1 MNYFLRGKYNNRLV
15 ELKNKRDHI
24 EKSYFDGEFNVFQLE
39 IKYKEINRDILKI
52 LNKLRICDIEDNRD
66 RRTKELLKEI
76 VKEMFGKEP
85 PEKVIEEIINTLPCE
100 LSVMGRGKGTE
111 KEEYKLELMDIL
123 SRYNYCEDNSRQKFW
138 DYIKDKYI
146 K

>member
-1 MNYFLRGKYNNRLV
+1 MNDFLRGKYNNRLV

-66 RRTKELLKEI
+66 RKRN
-76 VKEMFGKEP
+76 V
-85 PEKVIEEIINTLPCE
+85 
-100 LSVMGRGKGTE
+100 
-111 KEEYKLELMDIL
+111 
-123 SRYNYCEDNSRQKFW
+123 W
-138 DYIKDKYI
+138 
-146 K
+146 